1 MPIRN
6 RIPDKPRYD
15 FARKRAYQLL
25 GELEIH
31 SLPVDPWEVYRN
43 FSDSWKLLNWT
54 ELHDNIGTADP
65 FFLKAQK
72 ADAKTMLRGETY
84 LTVYDDTVLSE
95 GRIRWTLAHE
105 IGHICLG
112 HILILP
118 RHETTGRST
127 LTEAQYE
134 ILEKE
139 ADCFAVN
146 LLAPMTIMRRL
157 DTAFN
162 AKQICLL
169 SKEASDNFDDERN
182 RVLSGRRIIYPT
194 REEDVLHRNFY
205 NYIVSVN
212 EPDRK
217 MIRYDDIEIDE
228 VYEDYIECDY
238 WHYVC
243 MKMLKRDKGNE
254 ELCRNLGGS
263 LALYDDENMVV
274 FLKEGKSL
282 KTVESRI
289 DEMLECLRLYADSP
303 VKNIKIQNAKLLT

>member
-6 RIPDKPRYD
+6 RIPDRPRYD
-15 FARKRAYQLL
+15 FSRKRAYQLL
-25 GELEIH
+25 LELDVH
-31 SLPVDPWEVYRN
+31 SLPINPWDVYRN
-43 FSDSWKLLNWT
+43 FADSWKLLKWT
-54 ELHDNIGTADP
+54 ELRENTDVTDP
-65 FFLKAQK
+65 FFLKAEK

-182 RVLSGRRIIYPT
+182 RVLSGKRIIYPT

-205 NYIVSVN
+205 DYIVSVN
-212 EPDRK
+212 EPHRK
-217 MIRYDDIEIDE
+217 IIRHDDIEIDDT
-228 VYEDYIECDY
+228 YDDYIECDY

-243 MKMLKRDKGNE
+243 MKMLKRNSGNE
-254 ELCRNLGGS
+254 ELCRSLDGS
-263 LALYDDENMVV
+263 LALYDDENMII
-274 FLKEGKSL
+274 FLKEGKPL
-282 KTVESRI
+282 KTAENGIVEI
-289 DEMLECLRLYADSP
+289 LECLRLYANSS
-303 VKNIKIQNAKLLT
+303 VRNIEMQTAKFLT